1 MKHLLTL
8 VALSAA
14 HAVNGANMRAEPK
27 TPEGIRIYQ
36 KVGNNVEVGIAH
48 PSDITLAAGV
58 AESVGSA
65 ARAHLSKMSDQGMTG
80 SSHSVAATGPVD
92 TFNYQGFADRVDSAS
107 EKALDQVGDVTHQAV
122 QAARKQVLTEAGLTT
137 GGTGAATGGETG
149 SATGGEEMEAT
160 GTEASSGAEAEAEEA
175 APTGVGE
182 ESVEEETGGA
192 TGSTGNEAES
202 LVDELRKDEG
212 AKSATGLETDG
223 ATGAEPD
230 NNSPTGSE
238 DDSTTG
244 STGGTGGTGGTGATG
259 ATAGG
264 DGHWQWIKKA
274 HSGSTVKRHSD
285 LLSTQ

>member
-92 TFNYQGFADRVDSAS
+92 TFNYQGFADAVDSAS

-137 GGTGAATGGETG
+137 GGTGAATGGDTG
-149 SATGGEEMEAT
+149 RG
-160 GTEASSGAEAEAEEA
+160 
-175 APTGVGE
+175 
-182 ESVEEETGGA
+182 TGGA
-192 TGSTGNEAES
+192 SCGASGWSGSG
-202 LVDELRKDEG
+202 G
-212 AKSATGLETDG
+212 ASSSDDQDHGPET
-223 ATGAEPD
+223 
-230 NNSPTGSE
+230 
-238 DDSTTG
+238 
-244 STGGTGGTGGTGATG
+244 GTGIHLEGPGRIFELASRHRQVPRPTQ
-259 ATAGG
+259 AGRDVLQAG
-264 DGHWQWIKKA
+264 PQA
-274 HSGSTVKRHSD
+274 
-285 LLSTQ
+285 